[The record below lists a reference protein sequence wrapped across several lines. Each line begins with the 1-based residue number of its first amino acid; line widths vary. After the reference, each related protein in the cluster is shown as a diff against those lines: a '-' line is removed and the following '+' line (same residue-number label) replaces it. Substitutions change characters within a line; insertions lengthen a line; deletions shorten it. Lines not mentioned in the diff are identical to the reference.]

1 VSKALSTEQL
11 AALRQ
16 AAHWYSQLNSGEAQP
31 SEYSAWQA
39 WLNAAPVNAWAWQQA
54 ERLQTRM
61 STPHAPATT
70 RVLAVAA
77 HGRHASR
84 RRVVKAGLVLL
95 GGSALGLGSY
105 REMQHAPLLPDVRS
119 GVGEQRWLTLKNGS
133 TVLLNTASSVDID
146 ETREQPSVRLR
157 QGEIMIEVPAQQR
170 CSVVT
175 RHGTVEAG
183 HSRFSVRLL
192 DDAGKLEVF
201 GQQARVALAAGQAMA
216 VNSGQSCQFNGQGFS
231 AVQALANAADAWSR
245 GLLIVNDQR
254 LDTFI
259 NDLARYRPGWLRC
272 APSVAGLRISGTYR
286 LNDTDQI
293 LRALTT
299 SLPVQVQ
306 TRTRYWVTVT
316 AA

>member
-1 VSKALSTEQL
+1 MALSAEQL

-31 SEYSAWQA
+31 SDYSAWQA
-39 WLNAAPVNAWAWQQA
+39 WLNAAPAHAWAWQQA

-61 STPHAPATT
+61 SSTHNPATT
-70 RVLAVAA
+70 RVLSVAA

-95 GGSALGLGSY
+95 GGSALGVGSY
-105 REMQHAPLLPDVRS
+105 REMQHSTLFADVRS
-119 GVGEQRWLTLKNGS
+119 RVGEQRWLNLKNGS
-133 TVLLNTASSVDID
+133 TVLLNSACAVDID
-146 ETREQPSVRLR
+146 ETREQPYVRLR
-157 QGEIMIEVPAQQR
+157 QGEIMVTVPPQQR

-175 RHGTVEAG
+175 RHGLVDAG
-183 HSRFSVRLL
+183 QSRFAVRVL
-192 DDAGKLEVF
+192 DDTSKLDVF
-201 GQQARVALAAGQAMA
+201 GQQARVTLASGQAMA
-216 VNSGQSCQFNGQGFS
+216 VNAGQSRQFDGQGFS
-231 AVQALANAADAWSR
+231 AVEALASTADAWER
-245 GLLIVNDQR
+245 GLLIANDQR

-259 NDLARYRPGWLRC
+259 NELSRYRPGWLHC

-293 LRALTT
+293 LRALAT
-299 SLPVQVQ
+299 SLPVHVH
-306 TRTRYWVTVT
+306 TRTRFWITIT